1 MNNKEKLQ
9 LSKYAGAAEGF
20 WAGNIGTGAEKGL
33 GATAGVTAGLGAT
46 PIPVLN
52 TRNLRQHN
60 NELSEMKSINEDL
73 GSPAVSKGITNME
86 AKTEG
91 LNAKVPDY
99 MRNKHTGV

>member
-20 WAGNIGTGAEKGL
+20 WAGDIGTGAEKGL
-33 GATAGVTAGLGAT
+33 GAAAGVTAGLGAT

-52 TRNLRQHN
+52 TKNLRRHKQQ
-60 NELSEMKSINEDL
+60 LSEMKNINKGL
-73 GSPAVSKGITNME
+73 GSPALSKGIKNME

-91 LNAKVPDY
+91 LNAKVPGY